1 MDNTEIFSILEKW
14 SKKYKRSIDCSN
26 PKGFSQKAHCAG
38 RHKRKSGGKTKSR
51 PVESFLK
58 ENNMENLKEFFVK
71 EVNEAVTRE
80 MTKKKLKE
88 ASKDLYEAVNL
99 QIKLKKEGVNEKK
112 IELAER
118 AVEIAE
124 LKVLEGYDELNGAC
138 DCGEG
143 EGRMLKGQ
151 LLSLI
156 ANAQKLYHM
165 IDQDDQFED
174 WVQAK
179 ITMAED
185 YINST
190 YSYLTYYNG
199 EGEADESDWDEDWDE
214 GESDGIGMD
223 DEDWDVIDV
232 EDWQEDESYDDD
244 GMDVGVLNYDSALD
258 PNVDDD
264 EIFESNKSKNK

>member
-1 MDNTEIFSILEKW
+1 METKQVISILEKW

-38 RHKRKSGGKTKSR
+38 RRKRKRGGKTKSR
-51 PVESFLK
+51 PVESIM
-58 ENNMENLKEFFVK
+58 ENKMSDIKGFILDEINRSVNKQLAKKNLKEV
-71 EVNEAVTRE
+71 
-80 MTKKKLKE
+80 
-88 ASKDLYEAVNL
+88 SKDLYEAVNL
-99 QIKLKKEGVNEKK
+99 QSKLKKENANEKK
-112 IELAER
+112 LELAET
-118 AVEIAE
+118 AVKLAE
-124 LKVLEGYDELNGAC
+124 SKVIEGYDELYGGC

-165 IDQDDQFED
+165 IDEEDQFED

-179 ITMAED
+179 VTMAED

-199 EGEADESDWDEDWDE
+199 DGEADESDWDDEWDGEEWE
-214 GESDGIGMD
+214 GEEEWD
-223 DEDWDVIDV
+223 DVDEEDF
-232 EDWQEDESYDDD
+232 EDD
-244 GMDVGVLNYDSALD
+244 GMDVGMPNYDEALD
-258 PNVDDD
+258 AEIDDD
-264 EIFESNKSKNK
+264 EIFENKKRA